1 MEDSTMSENKK
12 MTSDM
17 EMENTAAGASIPDE
31 IHNLNNFT
39 YRTVVNL
46 PIGTYLQM
54 QATPNGAF
62 MSQMYSNGESIFVN
76 RFFAEA
82 GYLLAFRNGIYG
94 FVDARYV
101 S

>member
-1 MEDSTMSENKK
+1 MSENKNR
-12 MTSDM
+12 TSEM
-17 EMENTAAGASIPDE
+17 EMENIAGGAVTPDE
-31 IHNLNNFT
+31 VHNLNNFI

-46 PIGTYLQM
+46 PVGTCLQM
-54 QATPNGAF
+54 QMTPNGPF
-62 MSQMYSNGESIFVN
+62 MSQMYYNGEAIFVN
-76 RFFAEA
+76 KFFSEA

>member
-17 EMENTAAGASIPDE
+17 EMENIAAGSNTVDE

-54 QATPNGAF
+54 QATPNGPF
-62 MSQMYSNGESIFVN
+62 MSQMYNNGESIFVN
-76 RFFAEA
+76 KFFSEA